1 MKYLIAQIPLIATLL
16 ATLKVFSV
24 LERIYQLK
32 PSSVSFKSPKT
43 EVAMASFP
51 YLILVAFTTFAF
63 WRTSSQKTSEE
74 ESVPRRYTLRHA
86 LLQLLASAL
95 TLLPFGIAMLLRR
108 QNLKTI
114 GASRHNLS
122 ASVIGGLVASVI
134 ASLIRGRLSFSFW
147 LSALTIYRLIAQ
159 LGVGFSEEAIFRG
172 YLLTRFS
179 AQFKRTTAE
188 LLAAGMFA
196 VVHIPQRLF
205 KKSTAKELIVDL
217 SGRHLLPRSGVRVFH
232 HCLNY

>member
-1 MKYLIAQIPLIATLL
+1 
-16 ATLKVFSV
+16 
-24 LERIYQLK
+24 
-32 PSSVSFKSPKT
+32 
-43 EVAMASFP
+43 
-51 YLILVAFTTFAF
+51 
-63 WRTSSQKTSEE
+63 
-74 ESVPRRYTLRHA
+74 
-86 LLQLLASAL
+86 
-95 TLLPFGIAMLLRR
+95 MLLRR
-108 QNLKTI
+108 QDPKTI

-188 LLAAGMFA
+188 LLTAGMFA

-217 SGRHLLPRSGVRVFH
+217 VMLFAWGWVFNVIKRRTGNITGLALLHAVVNVVEPE
-232 HCLNY
+232 